1 MSDEDVYGEVVVE
14 LIDLDL
20 LVLRSLNLM
29 IVVVV
34 LKDVEV
40 EDWVSNDV
48 EDVVVVLVSLKM
60 KIVKTWNCWV
70 FVFGNLLS
78 LAPLVL
84 MLMNL
89 LYLKRMMIDVG
100 LVVVATLLGVIEI
113 HLNFDDHSLKQ
124 SWI

>member
-29 IVVVV
+29 SAVIV
-34 LKDVEV
+34 LRDVEV
-40 EDWVSNDV
+40 EDWVLSGV

-60 KIVKTWNCWV
+60 RIVKTWNCWV
-70 FVFGNLLS
+70 FVFGS
-78 LAPLVL
+78 LPSLEPLVL
-84 MLMNL
+84 MLTSL

-100 LVVVATLLGVIEI
+100 LAVVVT
-113 HLNFDDHSLKQ
+113 
-124 SWI
+124 